1 MGTCPCC
8 GVKAEYK
15 AAGYKQVQLN
25 EVVDFVIYKAV
36 EEVVYI
42 YAATIHKDYNEYGTE
57 DFDRSPNLWV
67 DFQKLYVLRKG
78 SAEVYHSHASF
89 RPNGWCYMI
98 GAYEEENV
106 QYIQ

>member
-1 MGTCPCC
+1 
-8 GVKAEYK
+8 VKAKYK

-78 SAEVYHSHASF
+78 SAESLPCSLSRV
-89 RPNGWCYMI
+89 
-98 GAYEEENV
+98 
-106 QYIQ
+106 